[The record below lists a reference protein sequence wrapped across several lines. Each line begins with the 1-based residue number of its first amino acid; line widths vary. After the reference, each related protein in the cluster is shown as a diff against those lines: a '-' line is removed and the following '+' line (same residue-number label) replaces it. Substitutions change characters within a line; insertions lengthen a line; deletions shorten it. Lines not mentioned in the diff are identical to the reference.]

1 MGEYAASSLEIERL
15 LRASHIKPWRD
26 ADNHERVDIFNGL
39 IRGPA
44 YDAAFYA
51 GLITFDAGGAI
62 AISPRLISSQCSVA
76 GIEAGVTL
84 KTLTEKHHAYLS
96 YHRDNVFEAD

>member
-44 YDAAFYA
+44 YDAALML
-51 GLITFDAGGAI
+51 G
-62 AISPRLISSQCSVA
+62 SSRSTRVA
-76 GIEAGVTL
+76 RSQY
-84 KTLTEKHHAYLS
+84 HH
-96 YHRDNVFEAD
+96 V